1 MSTKKITS
9 ELNTHFI
16 LLKFTFF
23 FCFCRIQWLFNDSDY
38 IYPSVYITES
48 MPVSNRIPMVRGRV
62 KEARRVARQSNKS
75 TKPKVYVYHRYVFT
89 DSLNYIGKRETFNIL
104 SEIKRMNADG
114 VILWGS
120 SYDLDSK

>member
-1 MSTKKITS
+1 
-9 ELNTHFI
+9 
-16 LLKFTFF
+16 
-23 FCFCRIQWLFNDSDY
+23 
-38 IYPSVYITES
+38 

-62 KEARRVARQSNKS
+62 KEAIRVARKVKRS

-89 DSLNYIGKRETFNIL
+89 DSLNYIDEKDTFNIL
-104 SEIKRMNADG
+104 HEIRSVGADG

>member
-1 MSTKKITS
+1 M
-9 ELNTHFI
+9 L
-16 LLKFTFF
+16 FF
-23 FCFCRIQWLFNDSDY
+23 RIQWLFDDSDF

-62 KEARRVARQSNKS
+62 KEAMRVARQVNRS

-89 DSLNYIGKRETFNIL
+89 DTLNYIDERETFNIL
-104 SEIKRMNADG
+104 HEIKNMEADG